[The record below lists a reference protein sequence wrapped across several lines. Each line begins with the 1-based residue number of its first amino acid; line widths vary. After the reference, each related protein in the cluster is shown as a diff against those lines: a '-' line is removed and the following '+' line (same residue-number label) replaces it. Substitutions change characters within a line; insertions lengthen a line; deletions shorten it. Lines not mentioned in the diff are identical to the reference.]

1 MRFHRRRIEPQ
12 PLATLRC
19 VGARDGWLMETSDVI
34 RVGFG
39 EAVDHVVLDQ
49 GLDVAFDA
57 TASLRRH
64 DLRGDDGPPGSGV
77 VAVGALPFDR
87 SAASRLDVPEYTIT
101 QTNAGD
107 AWITTLEGSD
117 AWHDVLDATV
127 PPVQE
132 TQSLRS
138 LTLEPT
144 PDEYAHNVALA
155 VETLRSKEID
165 KVVLAR
171 SVRGSV
177 PEAIDVAAVAQRLH
191 HREPLCTIFSI
202 PTSDGRRFVG
212 ATPELIARR
221 TGRTLRSHP
230 LAGTIALPPN
240 VAPEDY
246 LTWLLG
252 STKNLHEHNVPVNE
266 IVTALERVYDD
277 VRADAG
283 PSIVALRT
291 LAHLGTWIDASCRNA
306 ADAPDALAVLRLLHP
321 TSAVGGVPR
330 QSAYELIRR
339 LEPID
344 RGLYAG
350 PLGWIDAQGDGE
362 WWIGFRGVLVSG
374 ADFEAWAGAGIVS
387 ESDPIAEREET
398 KAKLASFLSSVLVDA
413 VQ

>member
-1 MRFHRRRIEPQ
+1 MRFHRRRIAPQ
-12 PLATLRC
+12 SLESLRT
-19 VGARDGWLMETSDVI
+19 VGARDGWLLETSDVL

-39 EAVDHVVLDQ
+39 PAIDHVVLAR
-49 GLDVAFDA
+49 GLESSGDELAP
-57 TASLRRH
+57 LRGH
-64 DLRGDDGPPGSGV
+64 TLEGDDGPSGSGI
-77 VAVGALPFDR
+77 VAFGALPFDR
-87 SAASRLDVPEYTIT
+87 SAPSRLDVPQFCVT
-101 QTNAGD
+101 QTSDGD
-107 AWITTLEGSD
+107 AWLTSLDRSD
-117 AWHDVLDATV
+117 AWQEVLATAS

-138 LTLEPT
+138 LALQPT

-155 VETLRSKEID
+155 VEILRSKEID

-171 SVRGSV
+171 SVRGTV
-177 PEAIDVAAVAQRLH
+177 PEPIDAAAIADRLH
-191 HREPLCTIFSI
+191 HREPLCTIYSI
-202 PTSDGRRFVG
+202 PTNDDRRFVG

-221 TGRTLRSHP
+221 SGRTLSSHP

-240 VAPEDY
+240 VEPEDY

-266 IVTALERVYDD
+266 IVTALEGVYDD
-277 VRADAG
+277 VAADAG

-291 LAHLGTWIDASCRNA
+291 LAHLGTWIEASCRDE
-306 ADAPDALAVLRLLHP
+306 ADAPDALEVLRLLHP

-330 QSAYELIRR
+330 RSAYELIQR
-339 LEPID
+339 LEQID
-344 RGLYAG
+344 RGFYAG
-350 PLGWIDAQGDGE
+350 PLGWVDANGDGE
-362 WWIGFRGVLVSG
+362 WWIGFRGVLVHG
-374 ADFEAWAGAGIVS
+374 AQFEAWAGAGIVS

>member
-1 MRFHRRRIEPQ
+1 MNFRREQIARQSLE
-12 PLATLRC
+12 TLRSL
-19 VGARDGWLMETSDVI
+19 GARDGWLIETGDVI

-39 EAVDHVVLDQ
+39 TAVDHVVLDE
-49 GLDVAFDA
+49 GLDAPFDA
-57 TASLRRH
+57 VAVLRAH
-64 DLRGDDGPPGSGV
+64 ALEGEDGPPGSGV
-77 VAVGALPFDR
+77 VAFGALPFDR
-87 SAASRLDVPEYTIT
+87 SAPSRLDVPQYCIT
-101 QTNAGD
+101 QFADGS
-107 AWITTLEGSD
+107 AWLTCVEGSPP
-117 AWHDVLDATV
+117 WHEFLASQS

-138 LTLEPT
+138 LTLQPT

-155 VETLRSKEID
+155 VEILRSKEID

-171 SVRGSV
+171 SVQGTV
-177 PEAIDVAAVAQRLH
+177 PEAIDTGAVAQRLH

-240 VAPEDY
+240 VDPEDY

-266 IVTALERVYDD
+266 IVTALETLYDD
-277 VRADAG
+277 VEADAA

-291 LAHLGTWIDASCRNA
+291 LAHLGTWIEASCRDDA
-306 ADAPDALAVLRLLHP
+306 SAPDALAVLRLLHP

-330 QSAYELIRR
+330 HSAYELIRR
-339 LEPID
+339 LEQID
-344 RGLYAG
+344 RGYYAG
-350 PLGWIDAQGDGE
+350 PLGWIDANGDGE
-362 WWIGFRGVLVSG
+362 WWIGFRGVLVKG
-374 ADFEAWAGAGIVS
+374 AQFEAWAGAGIVS

-398 KAKLASFLSSVLVDA
+398 KAKLASFLSSVLVDN

>member
-1 MRFHRRRIEPQ
+1 MRFLRRRIDLQSPE
-12 PLATLRC
+12 TLRR
-19 VGARDGWLMETSDVI
+19 VGARDGWLIETSEVI

-39 EAVDHVVLDQ
+39 AAVDHVVLDQ
-49 GLDVAFDA
+49 GLEVPFDA

-64 DLRGDDGPPGSGV
+64 ELEGENGPPGSGV
-77 VAVGALPFDR
+77 VAFGALPFDR
-87 SAASRLDVPEYTIT
+87 SAASRLDVPEYCIT
-101 QTNAGD
+101 QNRDGE
-107 AWITTLEGSD
+107 AWLTSLEGSR
-117 AWHDVLDATV
+117 AWRGLLDGA
-127 PPVQE
+127 PMPVQE

-138 LTLEPT
+138 LSLEPT

-155 VETLRSKEID
+155 VEILRSKEID

-171 SVRGSV
+171 SVRGTVS
-177 PEAIDVAAVAQRLH
+177 EAIDVAAVAQRLH
-191 HREPLCTIFSI
+191 HREPLCTVFSI
-202 PTSDGRRFVG
+202 PTSDQRRFVG

-252 STKNLHEHNVPVNE
+252 STKNLHEHSVPVNE

-291 LAHLGTWIDASCRNA
+291 LAHLGTWIDASCRNE

-344 RGLYAG
+344 RGFYAG

>member
-1 MRFHRRRIEPQ
+1 MKFRRRRISRQ
-12 PLATLRC
+12 SLDTLRC
-19 VGARDGWLMETSDVI
+19 VGARDGWLIETDEVI

-39 EAVDHVVLDQ
+39 AAVDHVVLEQ
-49 GLDVAFDA
+49 GLDVAVDA
-57 TASLRRH
+57 TSSLRRH
-64 DLRGDDGPPGSGV
+64 EVNGEDGPPGSGV
-77 VAVGALPFDR
+77 VAFGALPFDR
-87 SAASRLDVPEYTIT
+87 SAPSQLDVPEYCVT
-101 QTNAGD
+101 QTSDGD
-107 AWITTLEGSD
+107 AWLTALDGSD
-117 AWHDVLDATV
+117 TWRDVLDGARS
-127 PPVQE
+127 PVQE

-138 LTLEPT
+138 LSLQPT

-155 VETLRSKEID
+155 VEILRSKEID

-171 SVRGSV
+171 SVRGTV
-177 PEAIDVAAVAQRLH
+177 PEAIDAAAVAQRLH

-202 PTSDGRRFVG
+202 PTSDQRRFVG

-221 TGRTLRSHP
+221 TGRRLRSHP

-266 IVTALERVYDD
+266 IVTALESVYDD

-291 LAHLGTWIDASCRNA
+291 LAHLGTWIEASCRHES
-306 ADAPDALAVLRLLHP
+306 DAPDALEVLRLLHP

-339 LEPID
+339 LEQID
-344 RGLYAG
+344 RGFYAG
-350 PLGWIDAQGDGE
+350 PLGWIEANGDGE
-362 WWIGFRGVLVSG
+362 WWIGFRGVLVAG
-374 ADFEAWAGAGIVS
+374 TEFEAWAGAGIVS